1 MTLQAQLDAMH
12 LGILK
17 DAPTEGAAFDAD
29 TEQLVHAGIGSGAPK
44 IGNAAPDF
52 RLPDQLGREV
62 DSQALRAE
70 GPLVISFYRGN
81 WCPYCNLEMRALQ
94 HHLPQI
100 EKFGARIVAISP
112 QLPDESLSMAEKHE
126 LAFPVLSD
134 VGNHVARQYG
144 LVFTVSEHLRPMYAG
159 FGIDLPKNNGD
170 DSFEL
175 PVPATF
181 VVDCDGIVRDAF
193 VDPDYKKRMDPERII
208 EALVK
213 LTRS

>member
-1 MTLQAQLDAMH
+1 MLLQAQLDAMH

-17 DAPTEGAAFDAD
+17 DAPSEGAAFDAD
-29 TEQLVHAGIGSGAPK
+29 TEQLVQAGIGSTAPK
-44 IGNAAPDF
+44 IGEAAPDF

-62 DSQALRAE
+62 NSQGLRAE

-94 HHLPQI
+94 QNLPQI
-100 EKFGARIVAISP
+100 EEAGARLVAISP
-112 QLPDESLSMAEKHE
+112 QLPDESMSMAEKHE

-134 VGNHVARQYG
+134 VGNRIARQYG
-144 LVFTVSEHLRPMYAG
+144 LLFTVSEKLRPMYAR
-159 FGIDLPKNNGD
+159 FGIDLPKSNGD

-175 PVPATF
+175 PVPGTF
-181 VVDCDGIVRDAF
+181 VLDRDGIVRDAF
-193 VDPDYKKRMDPERII
+193 VDPDYKKRMEPERIL
-208 EALVK
+208 EALAT